1 MAQLGPV
8 PISWHRNI
16 FDKKITVKWIALLLQ
31 IREVPA
37 SNPHAENIQSNK
49 YFCDPHSACK
59 EMKTG
64 PMIV

>member
-16 FDKKITVKWIALLLQ
+16 FDKKITVKGQHSCLQ

-37 SNPHAENIQSNK
+37 SNPHAGNIQSNK
-49 YFCDPHSACK
+49 YFRDSHSACK
-59 EMKTG
+59 ETKTG

>member
-16 FDKKITVKWIALLLQ
+16 FDKKITVKWTALLLQ
-31 IREVPA
+31 IREAPA
-37 SNPHAENIQSNK
+37 SNLHTGNIQSNK
-49 YFCDPHSACK
+49 YFCDSHSASK
-59 EMKTG
+59 ETETG